1 MDAGH
6 YLCDFIYYCSLA
18 EVARAI
24 KPYEEKRRTPQ
35 VLFLHCP
42 PIGQP
47 LSTDE
52 VTDALKKI
60 VIWVCNEILIQSA
73 RDEAAV
79 AAGVAADAPLLAPA
93 VGNRRMDRVQVKKPG
108 PVGGARA

>member
-18 EVARAI
+18 EVARTI

-42 PIGQP
+42 PTGQP
-47 LSTDE
+47 LSTEE
-52 VTDALKKI
+52 VTDAITKI
-60 VIWVCNEILIQSA
+60 IIWVCGEIMIQSL
-73 RDEAAV
+73 RDEAAA
-79 AAGVAADAPLLAPA
+79 AAGVTSDAPLPAPGSNKKIDA
-93 VGNRRMDRVQVKKPG
+93 PLKKPG
-108 PVGGARA
+108 PVGGSRA